1 MVKHLAIENYALIDH
16 LDIDFYQG
24 FTAITGETG
33 AGKSILVDALD
44 LVLGKRADTQ
54 FLLDPARK
62 CVVEATFSIAKY
74 NLKGLFTEAGLDYEE
89 LTILRREIH
98 PNGKSRAFIN
108 DTPVNLNQLKILGD
122 LLVDIHA
129 QHATSSLQDPGFQLS
144 VIDSFAGLESD
155 LAQFQKQFLDLR
167 NARAGLK
174 ELIEQEKNA
183 RSTLDYKQFLLN
195 ELSTAGLIPD
205 EQEQWEEKLTLI
217 THAEEIKSTLF
228 QVQGFLN
235 DDEHSILNLLSQAE
249 ASLHRIEA
257 YHPDLE
263 QLTGRFRSG
272 IIDLKDIYIELVKL
286 NESIDYNQEQMIIIQ
301 QRLDLLYRLQQKHH
315 VNSVGELIEICEKLD
330 LELQEYTSLENQI
343 KDLESR
349 VKSQQDDMEALAARL
364 SEKRKA
370 AFPSLE
376 GLIVSSLKHMGIP
389 EARFE
394 IMQEFTPEY
403 NLEGNDSIEF
413 YFNANK
419 GHSLK
424 PLSEI
429 ASGGELS
436 RVMLSI
442 KSIISSRKLL
452 PTIIFDEI
460 DNGLSGDVA
469 GRVGEV
475 LSSAASRMQVIVVTH
490 LPQIAG
496 KAQHH
501 YSVFKQN
508 KNNVTF
514 SNIKFL
520 DHQERVAELAKMI
533 GGRDVTIAS
542 LAAAKE
548 LLTSTPEIY

>member
-1 MVKHLAIENYALIDH
+1 MLTHLAIENYALIDH
-16 LDIDFYQG
+16 LDINFYQG

-54 FLLDPARK
+54 FLLDPGRK
-62 CVVEATFSIAKY
+62 CIVEATFSVAKY
-74 NLKGLFTEAGLDYEE
+74 NLRPFFDETGLDYED
-89 LTILRREIH
+89 LTILRREVN

-108 DTPVNLNQLKILGD
+108 DTPVTLYQLKVLGD

-129 QHATSSLQDPGFQLS
+129 QHATTSLQDPGFQLS
-144 VIDSFAGLESD
+144 VIDSYGGLEKD
-155 LAQFQKQFLDLR
+155 LAAYQRQFIDLKNDR
-167 NARAGLK
+167 QVLK
-174 ELIEQEKNA
+174 DLIDQEKNA
-183 RSTLDYKQFLLN
+183 RSTLDYKQFLLE
-195 ELSTAGLIPD
+195 ELIAAELLPE
-205 EQEQWEEKLTLI
+205 EQDQLEEKLSLI
-217 THAEEIKSTLF
+217 THAEEIKSTLSQIQDF
-228 QVQGFLN
+228 FN
-235 DDEHSILNLLSQAE
+235 EEDNSILKLLSLAE
-249 ASLHRIEA
+249 TNLHRILA
-257 YHPDLE
+257 YHPGLQ
-263 QLTGRFRSG
+263 QLTERLQSDL
-272 IIDLKDIYIELVKL
+272 IDLKDIHLELIRL
-286 NESIDYNQEQMIIIQ
+286 NESIEYNQEQLIMIQ
-301 QRLDLLYRLQQKHH
+301 QRLDLLYRLLQKHH
-315 VNSVGELIEICEKLD
+315 VNSIKELIEISEKLK
-330 LELQEYTSLENQI
+330 LELNEYSSLENQI
-343 KDLESR
+343 EDFEKQIKLQESGL
-349 VKSQQDDMEALAARL
+349 KTSASQL
-364 SEKRKA
+364 SVKRKS
-370 AFPSLE
+370 AFPALEKEIIFSLN
-376 GLIVSSLKHMGIP
+376 HMGIP

-394 IMQEFTPEY
+394 IRQAYTSDF
-403 NLEGNDSIEF
+403 NIDGNDQIEF

-419 GHSLK
+419 GHALK

-442 KSIISSRKLL
+442 KSIISNKKLL

-460 DNGLSGDVA
+460 DNGLSGDIA

-475 LSSAASRMQVIVVTH
+475 LSSSASRMQVIAVTH

-533 GGRDVTIAS
+533 GGRDITVAS

-548 LLTSTPEIY
+548 LLTSTPEIF

>member
-1 MVKHLAIENYALIDH
+1 MVTHLAIENYALIDH
-16 LDIDFYQG
+16 LDIDFYKG

-54 FLLDPARK
+54 FLLDPAKK

-74 NLKGLFTEAGLDYEE
+74 NLKHLFTEAGLDYEE

-144 VIDSFAGLESD
+144 VIDSFAGLEPD
-155 LAQFQKQFLDLR
+155 VAQYQKLYLDLR
-167 NARAGLK
+167 NARAVLK
-174 ELIEQEKNA
+174 GLIEQENNA

-195 ELSTAGLIPD
+195 ELLTAGLIPD
-205 EQEQWEEKLTLI
+205 EQEQWEEKLSLI

-235 DDEHSILNLLSQAE
+235 DDENSILNLLSQAE
-249 ASLHRIEA
+249 ASLHRIAA

-263 QLTGRFRSG
+263 QLTARFRSD
-272 IIDLKDIYIELVKL
+272 IIDLKDIHLELVKL
-286 NESIDYNQEQMIIIQ
+286 NESIDFNQEQLIIIQ

-315 VNSVGELIEICEKLD
+315 VNSVAELIEISKKLD
-330 LELQEYTSLENQI
+330 LELQDYTSLENKI
-343 KDLESR
+343 KELESL
-349 VKSQQDDMEALAARL
+349 VMSQQQDMEAFAARL

-370 AFPSLE
+370 AFPALE
-376 GLIVSSLKHMGIP
+376 NQIVSSLKHMGIP

-394 IMQEFTPEY
+394 IRQEFTPEY
-403 NLEGNDSIEF
+403 NIEGNDNIEF

-419 GHSLK
+419 GHALK

-442 KSIISSRKLL
+442 KSIISSKKLL

-475 LSSAASRMQVIVVTH
+475 LSSAASRMQVIAVTH

-533 GGRDVTIAS
+533 GGRDVTVAS

-548 LLTSTPEIY
+548 LLTSTSEIH

>member
-1 MVKHLAIENYALIDH
+1 MVTHLAIENYALIDH
-16 LDIDFYQG
+16 LDMDFYQG

-74 NLKGLFTEAGLDYEE
+74 NLKDLFTEAGLDYEE

-195 ELSTAGLIPD
+195 ELATAGLIPD

-343 KDLESR
+343 EDLESR
-349 VKSQQDDMEALAARL
+349 VNSQQEDLEALAARL

-394 IMQEFTPEY
+394 IRQEFTPEY

-548 LLTSTPEIY
+548 LLTSTPEIH